1 MNSALFKELVLNLVV
16 RFTSSLKKMNNFI
29 QILTYFRIIAGPIIF
44 VLILPFQSYGLALLV
59 LLLASASDYWDGYLA
74 RKYSLTSVLGAVLD
88 PIADKIL
95 ITFVLI
101 ALVLALDSIFIAFL
115 GSIMLAREFWV
126 GALRDFNARNQNEA
140 ATTVTFL
147 AKIKTTMQLVTFCWM
162 LTGLYFNSGLMILLG
177 NFFLF
182 LALIIAIQTG
192 LSYTIATFKQ

>member
-1 MNSALFKELVLNLVV
+1 
-16 RFTSSLKKMNNFI
+16 MNNFI
-29 QILTYFRIIAGPIIF
+29 QMLTYFRIIAGPIIF
-44 VLILPFQSYGLALLV
+44 FLILPFQSYGLALLI

-95 ITFVLI
+95 ITFVLM

-126 GALRDFNARNQNEA
+126 GALRDINARNQNEA

-147 AKIKTTMQLVTFCWM
+147 AKIKTTMQLVTFCWI

-192 LSYTIATFKQ
+192 LSYTIATFKK

>member
-1 MNSALFKELVLNLVV
+1 MNK
-16 RFTSSLKKMNNFI
+16 FI

-44 VLILPFQSYGLALLV
+44 VLILSFQSYGLALLI

-74 RKYSLTSVLGAVLD
+74 RKYSLTSILGAILD

-101 ALVLALDSIFIAFL
+101 ALILALDSIFIAFL

-126 GALRDFNARNQNEA
+126 GVLRDFNARNRNEA

-147 AKIKTTMQLVTFCWM
+147 AKIKTTMQLLTFCWI
-162 LTGLYFNSGLMILLG
+162 LTGLYFNSALIIFLG

-182 LALIIAIQTG
+182 LALIITIQTG
-192 LSYTIATFKQ
+192 LSYTIATFKK

>member
-1 MNSALFKELVLNLVV
+1 
-16 RFTSSLKKMNNFI
+16 MNNFI

-44 VLILPFQSYGLALLV
+44 FLIIVFQSYGIALSV

-95 ITFVLI
+95 ITFVLM
-101 ALVLALDSIFIAFL
+101 ALALALDSMFIAFL

-126 GALRDFNARNQNEA
+126 GALRDLNARNGNEA
-140 ATTVTFL
+140 ATTVTIL
-147 AKIKTTMQLVTFCWM
+147 AKIKTTTQLVTLCWI
-162 LTGLYFNSGLMILLG
+162 LTGLYFNSELMIFLG

-182 LALIIAIQTG
+182 LALIITLHTG
-192 LSYTIATFKQ
+192 LSYTIATFKK

>member
-1 MNSALFKELVLNLVV
+1 M
-16 RFTSSLKKMNNFI
+16 
-29 QILTYFRIIAGPIIF
+29 LTYFRIIAGPIIF
-44 VLILPFQSYGLALLV
+44 FLIMVQSYGSALSV
-59 LLLASASDYWDGYLA
+59 LLLASASDYLDGYLA

-101 ALVLALDSIFIAFL
+101 ALVLALESIFIAFL

-126 GALRDFNARNQNEA
+126 GALRDFNARNGNEA

-147 AKIKTTMQLVTFCWM
+147 AKIKTTIQLVTFCWI
-162 LTGLYFNSGLMILLG
+162 LTGLYFNSGLMMLLG

-192 LSYTIATFKQ
+192 LSYTIATFRK

>member
-1 MNSALFKELVLNLVV
+1 
-16 RFTSSLKKMNNFI
+16 MNNFI

-44 VLILPFQSYGLALLV
+44 FLILVSQSYGIALSI

-74 RKYSLTSVLGAVLD
+74 RKYSLTSALGAILD

-101 ALVLALDSIFIAFL
+101 ALVLVLESLFIAFL

-126 GALRDFNARNQNEA
+126 GALRDFNARNGNES

-147 AKIKTTMQLVTFCWM
+147 AKIKTTMQLVTFCWI
-162 LTGLYFNSGLMILLG
+162 LTGLYFNSALIIFLG

-182 LALIIAIQTG
+182 LALIITMQTG
-192 LSYTIATFKQ
+192 LSYTIATFKK

>member
-1 MNSALFKELVLNLVV
+1 
-16 RFTSSLKKMNNFI
+16 MNNFI

-44 VLILPFQSYGLALLV
+44 FLILVSQSYGIALSI

-95 ITFVLI
+95 ITFVLL
-101 ALVLALDSIFIAFL
+101 AFVLALDSIFIAFL
-115 GSIMLAREFWV
+115 GSMMLAREFWV
-126 GALRDFNARNQNEA
+126 GALRDFNARNGNEA

-147 AKIKTTMQLVTFCWM
+147 AKIKTTMQLTTFCWI
-162 LTGLYFNSGLMILLG
+162 LTGLYFNSALMIFLG

-182 LALIIAIQTG
+182 LALIITMQTG
-192 LSYTIATFKQ
+192 LSYTIATFKK

>member
-1 MNSALFKELVLNLVV
+1 
-16 RFTSSLKKMNNFI
+16 
-29 QILTYFRIIAGPIIF
+29 
-44 VLILPFQSYGLALLV
+44 
-59 LLLASASDYWDGYLA
+59 LLASASDYWDGYLA

-115 GSIMLAREFWV
+115 GGIMLAREFWV
-126 GALRDFNARNQNEA
+126 GALRDFNARNGNEG

-147 AKIKTTMQLVTFCWM
+147 AKIKTTIQLATFCWI
-162 LTGLYFNSGLMILLG
+162 LIGLYFNSGLVILLG

-182 LALIIAIQTG
+182 LALIITLQTG
-192 LSYTIATFKQ
+192 LSYTISTFKR

>member
-1 MNSALFKELVLNLVV
+1 
-16 RFTSSLKKMNNFI
+16 MNNFI

-162 LTGLYFNSGLMILLG
+162 LTGL
-177 NFFLF
+177 
-182 LALIIAIQTG
+182 
-192 LSYTIATFKQ
+192 

>member
-1 MNSALFKELVLNLVV
+1 MS
-16 RFTSSLKKMNNFI
+16 NFI

-44 VLILPFQSYGLALLV
+44 VLILVSQSYGIALSI

-74 RKYSLTSVLGAVLD
+74 RKYSLTSQLGEILD

-95 ITFVLI
+95 ITFVLL

-115 GSIMLAREFWV
+115 GSLILAREFWV
-126 GALRDFNARNQNEA
+126 GALRDFNARNGNES

-147 AKIKTTMQLVTFCWM
+147 AKIKTTMQLVTFCWI
-162 LTGLYFNSGLMILLG
+162 LTGLYFNSALIIFLG

-182 LALIIAIQTG
+182 LALIITMQTG
-192 LSYTIATFKQ
+192 LSYTIATFKK

>member
-1 MNSALFKELVLNLVV
+1 
-16 RFTSSLKKMNNFI
+16 MNNFI

-44 VLILPFQSYGLALLV
+44 VLILIFQSYGIALLI

-115 GSIMLAREFWV
+115 GGIMLAREFWV
-126 GALRDFNARNQNEA
+126 GALRDFNARNGNEG

-147 AKIKTTMQLVTFCWM
+147 AKIKTTIQLATFCWI
-162 LTGLYFNSGLMILLG
+162 LIGLYFNSGLVILLG

-182 LALIIAIQTG
+182 LALIITLQTG
-192 LSYTIATFKQ
+192 LSYTISTFKR

>member
-1 MNSALFKELVLNLVV
+1 
-16 RFTSSLKKMNNFI
+16 MNNFI
-29 QILTYFRIIAGPIIF
+29 QILTYFRIISGPIIF
-44 VLILPFQSYGLALLV
+44 FLIVVFQSYGIALSI

-115 GSIMLAREFWV
+115 GSIMLARDFWV
-126 GALRDFNARNQNEA
+126 GALRDFNARNGNDA

-147 AKIKTTMQLVTFCWM
+147 AKIKTTIQLVTFCWI
-162 LTGLYFNSGLMILLG
+162 LLGLYFDSGLIIFLG

-182 LALIIAIQTG
+182 LALIITMQTG
-192 LSYTIATFKQ
+192 LSYTISTFRR

>member
-1 MNSALFKELVLNLVV
+1 
-16 RFTSSLKKMNNFI
+16 MNNFI
-29 QILTYFRIIAGPIIF
+29 QTLTYFRIIAGPIIF
-44 VLILPFQSYGLALLV
+44 FLIVFLQSYGVALSI

-126 GALRDFNARNQNEA
+126 GALRDFNARNGNEA
-140 ATTVTFL
+140 ATRVSFL
-147 AKIKTTMQLVTFCWM
+147 AKIKTTMQLITFC
-162 LTGLYFNSGLMILLG
+162 LFLFGLYLNNALLIFLSH
-177 NFFLF
+177 FFLF
-182 LALIIAIQTG
+182 AALLITIQTG
-192 LSYTIATFKQ
+192 FAYTIATFKT

>member
-1 MNSALFKELVLNLVV
+1 MS
-16 RFTSSLKKMNNFI
+16 NFI

-44 VLILPFQSYGLALLV
+44 VLILVSQSYGIALSI

-74 RKYSLTSVLGAVLD
+74 RKYSLTSQLGEILD

-95 ITFVLI
+95 ITFVLL

-115 GSIMLAREFWV
+115 GSLILAREFWV
-126 GALRDFNARNQNEA
+126 GALRDLNARNGNES

-147 AKIKTTMQLVTFCWM
+147 AKLKTTIQLVTFCW
-162 LTGLYFNSGLMILLG
+162 LLAGLYFNSALIIFLG

-182 LALIIAIQTG
+182 LALIITMQTG
-192 LSYTIATFKQ
+192 LSYTITTFKK

>member
-1 MNSALFKELVLNLVV
+1 
-16 RFTSSLKKMNNFI
+16 MNNFI

-44 VLILPFQSYGLALLV
+44 FLIVVFQSYGIALSI

>member
-1 MNSALFKELVLNLVV
+1 
-16 RFTSSLKKMNNFI
+16 MNNFI

-44 VLILPFQSYGLALLV
+44 FLIVVFQSYGIALSV
-59 LLLASASDYWDGYLA
+59 LFLASASDYWDGYLA

-101 ALVLALDSIFIAFL
+101 ALVFALESMFIAFL
-115 GSIMLAREFWV
+115 GSIILAREFWV
-126 GALRDFNARNQNEA
+126 GALRDFNARNGNES

-147 AKIKTTMQLVTFCWM
+147 AKIKTTIQLATFCWI
-162 LTGLYFNSGLMILLG
+162 LTGLYFNSGLMIFLG

-182 LALIIAIQTG
+182 LALISTMQTG
-192 LSYTIATFKQ
+192 LSYTIATFKR

>member
-1 MNSALFKELVLNLVV
+1 
-16 RFTSSLKKMNNFI
+16 MNNFI

>member
-1 MNSALFKELVLNLVV
+1 
-16 RFTSSLKKMNNFI
+16 MNNFI
-29 QILTYFRIIAGPIIF
+29 QILTYFRIFAGPIIF
-44 VLILPFQSYGLALLV
+44 FLIVVFESYGIALFI

-74 RKYSLTSVLGAVLD
+74 RKYSLTSALGAILD

-101 ALVLALDSIFIAFL
+101 ALVLVLDSLFIAFL

-126 GALRDFNARNQNEA
+126 GALRDFNARNGNET

-147 AKIKTTMQLVTFCWM
+147 AKIKTTMQLITFCWI
-162 LTGLYFNSGLMILLG
+162 LTGLYFNSGLMIFLG

-182 LALIIAIQTG
+182 LALIITMQTG
-192 LSYTIATFKQ
+192 LSYTIATFKK

>member
-1 MNSALFKELVLNLVV
+1 
-16 RFTSSLKKMNNFI
+16 MNNFI

-44 VLILPFQSYGLALLV
+44 FLIMVQSYGSALSV
-59 LLLASASDYWDGYLA
+59 LLLASASDYLDGYLA

-101 ALVLALDSIFIAFL
+101 ALVLALESIFIAFL

-126 GALRDFNARNQNEA
+126 GALRDFNARNGNEA

-147 AKIKTTMQLVTFCWM
+147 AKIKTTIQLVTFCWI
-162 LTGLYFNSGLMILLG
+162 LTGLYFNSGLMMLLG

-192 LSYTIATFKQ
+192 LSYTIATFRK